1 MTTRK
6 DICFQLE
13 ISFWVAYTQTISQID
28 RTHTKMRT
36 SRPITKYKFGD
47 EKLNS

>member
-13 ISFWVAYTQTISQID
+13 ISFWVVYTQTISQID
-28 RTHTKMRT
+28 RTHTTMRT
-36 SRPITKYKFGD
+36 SRRITTYKFGD